1 MPKYKSST
9 NIDPLKATFGENSQG
24 VGALQAQLNQ
34 KYAGQAGFPLKVD
47 NKFGP
52 LTQAAMNFKPTT
64 TANKNTPIGQIST
77 VGMDN
82 GNDYYGS
89 IMEKQARG
97 EDIVDTGRIR
107 SDILSR
113 FQDRINAT
121 NDIYNRQLAAARQEG
136 VGRVGSGTSLLAA
149 RGLTGS
155 MRGGAIKE
163 NILDQ
168 DRQIEGAIDAER
180 NAAIQNI
187 LGMAEQS
194 AIEEAARRREA
205 IQSGASNYI
214 NYVKSQGET
223 KRSNLENVAG
233 QLIAQGI
240 DPSTMNAD
248 ELSTV
253 AKQLGVSTND
263 IISSYKQKEF
273 EQKQLDAKA
282 QQDAYKALPASA
294 QEYEYAKKG
303 GYTGSFTQ
311 YQNEDANRKA
321 SAARS
326 GGSGTGASSNQFSS
340 DLDAIIGNTVA
351 TIPSKFGQ
359 EQFNTQIKRSRNDAD
374 KISTVAAVVLKNAPS
389 EVKNDF
395 ANQAIGVSNID
406 KAIKLIDEKAKTG
419 VINNAKQYV
428 FNLVGK
434 DYDPNLA
441 AISAYI
447 TSAVQP
453 YRNSVTGAAWGD
465 QEEGEYASLFG
476 STKYSPTE
484 LKDRLTRIKQV
495 MKDKSAQGL
504 NVYVNPLD
512 TYSNVFSG
520 GSSTAAPAAQSQG
533 STVTVYSIKTG
544 KPAQIPQA
552 SLQQAL
558 SSGLF
563 RQ

>member
-9 NIDPLKATFGENSQG
+9 NTDPLKAMYGENSQG

-34 KYAGQAGFPLKVD
+34 KYAGQAGFVPLKVD

-64 TANKNTPIGQIST
+64 TADKNTPIGQIST

-168 DRQIEGAIDAER
+168 NRQIEGAIDAER

-223 KRSNLENVAG
+223 KRANLENVAG
-233 QLIAQGI
+233 QLIVQGI
-240 DPSTMNAD
+240 DPAQLDANYISK
-248 ELSTV
+248 L
-253 AKQLGVSTND
+253 AKDIGVSTND
-263 IISSYKQKEF
+263 IMS
-273 EQKQLDAKA
+273 
-282 QQDAYKALPASA
+282 AYKTA
-294 QEYEYAKKG
+294 QY
-303 GYTGSFTQ
+303 
-311 YQNEDANRKA
+311 KA
-321 SAARS
+321 SQGEGFELSEGQARYDAQGNLIAERGKTYKTGTSGSGS

>member
-1 MPKYKSST
+1 MAIGNYKAST
-9 NIDPLKATFGENSQG
+9 NSDPTKAVYGESSQG

-34 KYAGQAGFPLKVD
+34 KYAGQAGFVPLKVD

-168 DRQIEGAIDAER
+168 NRQIEGAIDAER

-223 KRSNLENVAG
+223 KRANLENVAG
-233 QLIAQGI
+233 QLIVQGI
-240 DPSTMNAD
+240 DPAQLDANYISK
-248 ELSTV
+248 L
-253 AKQLGVSTND
+253 AKDIGVSTND
-263 IISSYKQKEF
+263 IMSAYKTAQYKASQGEGF
-273 EQKQLDAKA
+273 ELSEGQARYDAQGNLIAERGKTYKTGTGGDGSGGGAGAGGIYDTLDYRTANAVIAQGNQFGTSDVVKKYNNIVAASNLIRGVDPSTQNPAEHQAIVYNFAKA
-282 QQDAYKALPASA
+282 
-294 QEYEYAKKG
+294 
-303 GYTGSFTQ
+303 
-311 YQNEDANRKA
+311 
-321 SAARS
+321 
-326 GGSGTGASSNQFSS
+326 
-340 DLDAIIGNTVA
+340 LD
-351 TIPSKFGQ
+351 PDS
-359 EQFNTQIKRSRNDAD
+359 
-374 KISTVAAVVLKNAPS
+374 VV
-389 EVKNDF
+389 
-395 ANQAIGVSNID
+395 
-406 KAIKLIDEKAKTG
+406 
-419 VINNAKQYV
+419 
-428 FNLVGK
+428 
-434 DYDPNLA
+434 
-441 AISAYI
+441 
-447 TSAVQP
+447 
-453 YRNSVTGAAWGD
+453 R
-465 QEEGEYASLFG
+465 EGEYA
-476 STKYSPTE
+476 TVKKYSQNLLNRYGGEIKQAIKGTGFLSPGAILAIQEATDNRIKAYE
-484 LKDRLTRIKQV
+484 PQYKNLKAQTKTRINKLAGKDVADQV
-495 MKDKSAQGL
+495 LLDYEQGYTG
-504 NVYVNPLD
+504 NQGTTVI
-512 TYSNVFSG
+512 
-520 GSSTAAPAAQSQG
+520 APDG
-533 STVTVYSIKTG
+533 TEVIITD
-544 KPAQIPQA
+544 
-552 SLQQAL
+552 
-558 SSGLF
+558 
-563 RQ
+563 

>member
-1 MPKYKSST
+1 MPKYKTST
-9 NIDPLKATFGENSQG
+9 NTDPLKAMYGENSQG

-34 KYAGQAGFPLKVD
+34 KYAGQAGFVPLKVD

-64 TANKNTPIGQIST
+64 TADKNTPIGQIST

-168 DRQIEGAIDAER
+168 NRQIEGAIDAER

-223 KRSNLENVAG
+223 KRANLENVAG
-233 QLIAQGI
+233 QLIVQGI
-240 DPSTMNAD
+240 DPAQLDANYISK
-248 ELSTV
+248 L
-253 AKQLGVSTND
+253 AKDIGVSTND
-263 IISSYKQKEF
+263 IMS
-273 EQKQLDAKA
+273 
-282 QQDAYKALPASA
+282 AYKTA
-294 QEYEYAKKG
+294 QY
-303 GYTGSFTQ
+303 
-311 YQNEDANRKA
+311 KA
-321 SAARS
+321 SQGEGFELSEGQARYDAQGNVIAKNAKTYAPKS
-326 GGSGTGASSNQFSS
+326 GGSSSGGTIAGDNPQLYAGLSSPTATAVRGQVSAFKSEPTVTNFSTIQEGRNFAKS
-340 DLDAIIGNTVA
+340 LPTTTKNPADDQALIYSLAKALDPG
-351 TIPSKFGQ
+351 S
-359 EQFNTQIKRSRNDAD
+359 
-374 KISTVAAVVLKNAPS
+374 VV
-389 EVKNDF
+389 
-395 ANQAIGVSNID
+395 
-406 KAIKLIDEKAKTG
+406 
-419 VINNAKQYV
+419 
-428 FNLVGK
+428 
-434 DYDPNLA
+434 
-441 AISAYI
+441 
-447 TSAVQP
+447 
-453 YRNSVTGAAWGD
+453 R
-465 QEEGEYASLFG
+465 EGEYATAQKYAQSWVNAFG
-476 STKYSPTE
+476 KGISQAIAGTGFLSEAARKNIKDTIESKYLASE
-484 LKDRLTRIKQV
+484 
-495 MKDKSAQGL
+495 KSYNNTYNQ
-504 NVYVNPLD
+504 YVNSINNLTGRND
-512 TYSNVFSG
+512 GKNFVKS
-520 GSSTAAPAAQSQG
+520 
-533 STVTVYSIKTG
+533 YSIGGEVLVAPDGTEVV
-544 KPAQIPQA
+544 IID
-552 SLQQAL
+552 
-558 SSGLF
+558 
-563 RQ
+563 

>member
-1 MPKYKSST
+1 MPKYKTST
-9 NIDPLKATFGENSQG
+9 NTDPLKAMYGENSQG

-34 KYAGQAGFPLKVD
+34 KYAGQAGFVPLKVD

-64 TANKNTPIGQIST
+64 TADKNTPIGQIST

-107 SDILSR
+107 SDILSS

-168 DRQIEGAIDAER
+168 NRQIEGAIDAER

-205 IQSGASNYI
+205 IQSGASNHI
-214 NYVKSQGET
+214 NYIKSQGET
-223 KRSNLENVAG
+223 KRANLENVAG
-233 QLIAQGI
+233 QLIVQGI
-240 DPSTMNAD
+240 DPSTID
-248 ELSTV
+248 SKELDGI

-311 YQNEDANRKA
+311 YQNEDANRKK
-321 SAARS
+321 SIAA
-326 GGSGTGASSNQFSS
+326 A
-340 DLDAIIGNTVA
+340 
-351 TIPSKFGQ
+351 
-359 EQFNTQIKRSRNDAD
+359 
-374 KISTVAAVVLKNAPS
+374 
-389 EVKNDF
+389 
-395 ANQAIGVSNID
+395 GVSNSNGFSPAQINSTINSIAGAFD
-406 KAIKLIDEKAKTG
+406 NEPIVKNFNIQNEGLQFIKNLSNTTNNPSDDQGLIYAFAKAM
-419 VINNAKQYV
+419 
-428 FNLVGK
+428 
-434 DYDPNLA
+434 DPG
-441 AISAYI
+441 
-447 TSAVQP
+447 
-453 YRNSVTGAAWGD
+453 SVVR
-465 QEEGEYASLFG
+465 EGEYA
-476 STKYSPTE
+476 TVQKYSQSLINSYGESVSQAISGTGF
-484 LKDRLTRIKQV
+484 LTPQARANIKKTIEEKVKVSKQNYDNVYKQYQSRIKQ
-495 MKDKSAQGL
+495 AQ
-504 NVYVNPLD
+504 
-512 TYSNVFSG
+512 SG
-520 GSSTAAPAAQSQG
+520 GGNSLTDYSQA
-533 STVTVYSIKTG
+533 YSQT
-544 KPAQIPQA
+544 
-552 SLQQAL
+552 
-558 SSGLF
+558 SGTNPDPLGLGI
-563 RQ
+563 